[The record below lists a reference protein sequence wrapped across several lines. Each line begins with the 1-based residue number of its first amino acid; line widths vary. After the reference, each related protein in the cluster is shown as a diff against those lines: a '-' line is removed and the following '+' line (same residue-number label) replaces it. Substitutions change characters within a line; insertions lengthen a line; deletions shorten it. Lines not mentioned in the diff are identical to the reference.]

1 MAQDMRTWINQLEE
15 AGLLARIKKAVDPR
29 TQMGALLWQARDR
42 ALLFEN
48 LSGFPNWRCLGQ
60 APGDVSLAPV
70 AFGTHR
76 DEMVPEFVRRTERLG
91 TTRLMNSGPVKE
103 RIITG
108 DKVDV
113 TKMPIHQAGIRDGG
127 PYIGSGLM
135 ITKNPETGR
144 RNLSFHRL
152 QMKDS
157 KKFGIL
163 LYPRHAWANYQMY
176 EAQDKPMPV
185 AIMIGHHPMYYFAAA
200 TTTQYG
206 VDELEIASA
215 LLKEEVELVKCE
227 TVDLEV
233 PAHAEIILE
242 GEIPPK
248 TREQEGPFSE
258 FQDYYLTGAGMNPI
272 VNIKAVT
279 MRGDAIFKNVQNGT
293 EVEGCVYHKVPMSA
307 QILRRIRTVGGF
319 ADVKNVLV
327 LPGIFGVVV
336 QMTPRYYG
344 EARNVLLSV
353 LSSEYQHPK
362 VAIAVDED
370 VDIFNYAEVLWAI
383 STRVNPEQDII
394 VIPGAKIHAMDP
406 SCPEFGAPGAPGWHR
421 IGGKVI
427 IDATKPPECDPKRRF
442 EFERLRPVGWETI
455 QLEDFLPEGSPP
467 LRYKPKIPGG
477 KSEKV

>member
-1 MAQDMRTWINQLEE
+1 MAQDMRSWINQLEE
-15 AGLLARIKKAVDPR
+15 AGLLARIKKPVDPR

-48 LSGFPNWRCLGQ
+48 LPGFQNWRCLGQ

-91 TTRLMNSGPVKE
+91 TTRLVNSGPVKE
-103 RIITG
+103 RIIIG
-108 DKVDV
+108 DEVDV

-215 LLKEEVELVKCE
+215 LLREEVELVKCE

-248 TREQEGPFSE
+248 TREPEGPFSE

-272 VNIKAVT
+272 VNVKAVT

-336 QMTPRYYG
+336 QMNPRYYG

-383 STRVNPEQDII
+383 STRVNPEQDIV

-427 IDATKPPECDPKRRF
+427 IDATKPPDCDPKRRF
-442 EFERLRPVGWETI
+442 EFERLRPVGWETM
-455 QLEDFLPEGSPP
+455 QLEDYLPEGSPP
-467 LRYKPKIPGG
+467 LRYKPKIPGV
-477 KSEKV
+477 KS